1 MTEIMKTELTFYADG
16 TMHCDGLGINRAVR
30 IGGGAVPGQPSCTE
44 CPRFIKCGMSHTSEV
59 ATKIK
64 DLNAIKSACK
74 EMGLAEPKTET
85 VQLYDGKTYTGVTVR
100 LPGWRY
106 PVVIDT
112 KSGQL
117 HFDNYNGKWG
127 KQAELNRLSQLYG
140 VAKATIIARSK
151 GYQIQR
157 SVLSNGTIR
166 LSVSGM

>member
-1 MTEIMKTELTFYADG
+1 MTTVLTFHADG
-16 TMHCDGLGINRAVR
+16 TFHCDGLGATRTVR
-30 IGGGAVPGQPSCTE
+30 IGGTPEPGQPSCTE
-44 CPRFIKCGMSHTSEV
+44 CPRFIRCGMSHTSEV

-64 DLNAIKSACK
+64 DLNAIKLACK
-74 EMGLAEPKTET
+74 EMGLAEPKEET
-85 VQLYDGKTYTGVTVR
+85 VELFDRKIYTGITVR
-100 LPGWRY
+100 LKGWQY

-117 HFDNYNGKWG
+117 HYDNYKGRWG
-127 KQAELNRLSQLYG
+127 NQAELNKLTQLYG